1 MSLKCL
7 KKIKVIEL
15 EDIVN
20 VHRNDEGK
28 EIVVQFTANCPEHL
42 HLCTIGVKCN
52 LRHFFRSR

>member
-20 VHRNDEGK
+20 VHRNDEGQDDCSDRL
-28 EIVVQFTANCPEHL
+28 I
-42 HLCTIGVKCN
+42 
-52 LRHFFRSR
+52 

>member
-28 EIVVQFTANCPEHL
+28 EIVVQFTANCQL
-42 HLCTIGVKCN
+42 
-52 LRHFFRSR
+52 S